1 MSKLHGTVGFWRS
14 HAAHCTLACM
24 DPVTLSE
31 AAADHGLAILLHGVL
46 SDAAQRHG
54 DRLPGLQSRLGLI
67 ATDAAAEVTLCFAA
81 GACVIEAGLVDP
93 DLVLAA
99 SSELLPRLQAVPT
112 VLGLPLLISPAGLQL
127 GFSLLGSPLRVREP
141 ARLLANPRRAARAAL
156 DVWRLVRLV
165 AGG

>member
-1 MSKLHGTVGFWRS
+1 
-14 HAAHCTLACM
+14 M

-54 DRLPGLQSRLGLI
+54 GRLPGLSSRLGLM
-67 ATDAAAEVTLCFAA
+67 ATDAADEVTLSFADSR
-81 GACVIEAGLVDP
+81 CVVEVGLISP

-99 SSELLPRLQAVPT
+99 SSALLPRLQALPT
-112 VLGLPLLISPAGLQL
+112 VLGLPLLASPAGVELVL
-127 GFSLLGSPLRVREP
+127 SLLSEPVLLRRP
-141 ARLLANPRRAARAAL
+141 ATLLHNPRRAARAAL